1 MSFAACASSAPPP
14 ELDVVV
20 RELTAIV
27 ERLGELTATA
37 RTLSGETDWQAR
49 AARVFHER
57 ADRWAGDVSSL
68 QCVSETTRLEARQA
82 RDRAALAAWA
92 CP

>member
-1 MSFAACASSAPPP
+1 MSFAACAPSGPPP
-14 ELDVVV
+14 ELDIVV

-27 ERLGELTATA
+27 ERLGELTTIA
-37 RTLSGETDWQAR
+37 RALSGETDWQAR
-49 AARVFHER
+49 AARIFHER

-68 QCVSETTRLEARQA
+68 QCASETARLEARRA
-82 RDRAALAAWA
+82 RDSAALAAWA